1 MSEKLIFAII
11 NYFFD
16 ISLFT
21 LFLSIEL
28 ASILELKF
36 GLDIFNILETK
47 RFNQYF
53 YI

>member
-1 MSEKLIFAII
+1 MSQKLIFAII
-11 NYFFD
+11 NYLFD
-16 ISLFT
+16 ISYT
-21 LFLSIEL
+21 RFLGIEL
-28 ASILELKF
+28 ASISELKF